1 MAAFT
6 GVGNDMLVRTDP
18 RPPWHLPIL
27 DSYILREMGP
37 PFVFAFGTFLLFWF
51 VNIFFLAAD
60 YVINKG
66 APLFVVLRFLVFRV
80 PQATPMA
87 FPFSCLFA
95 TLMAFGRLMADN
107 EITALRT
114 SGVRFLRI
122 VRFPV
127 IAGVAAFGLSYL
139 INEKIVPV
147 STDLSTRTFYQI
159 VYKVQSLPIEPDIY
173 RHDPSTGNTF
183 YVGSVDPDNR
193 TMHNVQIFKPGGNR
207 PGTLIANPFKTV
219 ISAQSGQLVGSKIVL
234 KNAVVTTFNDAG
246 GVSGVVT
253 EKTAEIGLPLAESAQ
268 NFLSSAYN
276 DPYTMDSKRLKQ
288 DIDLRKV
295 TGQGGSDLASREIT
309 LAQKLAYPFA
319 SFIAVLIAL
328 PLAVKFGKKGRA
340 LGIALSIV
348 MMFVYWG
355 VGAMAAA
362 FGRNHTIDPYVAAWL
377 PNVLMAAAGGY
388 LILNEDR

>member
-1 MAAFT
+1 MAAFP
-6 GVGNDMLVRTDP
+6 GVGNDMLVRTAP
-18 RPPWHLPIL
+18 RPPWRLPIL
-27 DSYILREMGP
+27 DSYILREMWP
-37 PFVFAFGTFLLFWF
+37 PFAFAFGTFLLFWF

-66 APLFVVLRFLVFRV
+66 APVFVVLRFLIFRV

-122 VRFPV
+122 VRFPI
-127 IAGVAAFGLSYL
+127 IAGLVAFGVSYW
-139 INEKIVPV
+139 INENIVPA

-173 RHDPSTGNTF
+173 RHDPSTNNTF
-183 YVGSVDPDNR
+183 YVGSVEADNR
-193 TMHNVQIFKPGGNR
+193 TMHNIQIFKPGTN
-207 PGTLIANPFKTV
+207 PNNPFKTI
-219 ISAQSGQLVGSKIVL
+219 ISAKTGALIGSEIVL
-234 KNAVVTTFNDAG
+234 KDAVVTTFSDTG
-246 GVSGVVT
+246 SVSGIVT
-253 EKTAEIGLPLAESAQ
+253 EKTATIGLPLAESAQ

-288 DIDLRKV
+288 DIQMRKV
-295 TGQGGSDLASREIT
+295 TGQGGSDLAAREIT
-309 LAQKLAYPFA
+309 LAQKLAYPCA

-355 VGAMAAA
+355 VGAMSAA
-362 FGRNHTIDPYVAAWL
+362 FGRNHTIDPYLAAWL

-388 LILNEDR
+388 LILAEDR